1 MFNQQPVPQ
10 GSADDLS
17 TAARIRDTAIEVF
30 GEHGFQVGVRKIAA
44 AAGVSPGLV
53 NHHFGSKDGLRAACD
68 DRVLQLIRDEKVKA
82 ITASS
87 MKAGMLDA
95 LAEIESY
102 APLVAYMVRSLQAGG
117 PMAESLFEHMAAD
130 AEGYLEKAV
139 EAGRIKPSRDPAAR
153 ARYLMMLNVGATML
167 YMQMRQHRDETID
180 YRKAIRELSEE
191 LTPPALEFYTQ
202 GLLTDPTILDTFTK
216 EK

>member
-10 GSADDLS
+10 GSADDLT

-87 MKAGMLDA
+87 VKAGMLDA
-95 LAEIESY
+95 LAEVESY

-117 PMAESLFEHMAAD
+117 PMAESLFDHLAAD

-167 YMQMRQHRDETID
+167 YMQMRQHRDKKID
-180 YRKAIRELSEE
+180 YRKAIRELTEE

>member
-10 GSADDLS
+10 GSAEDLT

-87 MKAGMLDA
+87 VKAGMLDA

-130 AEGYLEKAV
+130 AEGYIEKAV
-139 EAGRIKPSRDPAAR
+139 EAGTIKPSRDPAAR
-153 ARYLMMLNVGATML
+153 ARYLMLLNVGATML
-167 YMQMRQHRDETID
+167 YMQMRQHRDEKID

>member
-10 GSADDLS
+10 GSAEDLT

-87 MKAGMLDA
+87 VKAGMLDA

-130 AEGYLEKAV
+130 AEGYIEKAV
-139 EAGRIKPSRDPAAR
+139 EAGTIKSSRDPAAR
-153 ARYLMMLNVGATML
+153 ARYLMLLNVGATML
-167 YMQMRQHRDETID
+167 YMQMRQHRDEKID